1 MLLHSFAVGI
11 VGARPSGRRPASDD
25 ARLAGRRSRTPD
37 LQESLEYQTATSRV
51 LNVISRLGAELA
63 TMLQTLVETGVR
75 ICNANRGA
83 ISPTEIERVLRMVGN
98 DRERPADALSPHV
111 VSADVVS
118 PYVVS
123 KLRGV
128 SRIGVSRRLHRPTS
142 FPAKPEPPLT

>member
-1 MLLHSFAVGI
+1 M

-83 ISPTEIERVLRMVGN
+83 ISPTEIERVL
-98 DRERPADALSPHV
+98 
-111 VSADVVS
+111 
-118 PYVVS
+118 
-123 KLRGV
+123 
-128 SRIGVSRRLHRPTS
+128 SRQRRAGPRT
-142 FPAKPEPPLT
+142 AR